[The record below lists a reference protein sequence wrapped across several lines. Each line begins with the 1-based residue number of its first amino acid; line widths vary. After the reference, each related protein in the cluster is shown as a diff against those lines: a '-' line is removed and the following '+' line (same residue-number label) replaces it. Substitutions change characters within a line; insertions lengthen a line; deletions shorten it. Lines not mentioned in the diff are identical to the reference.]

1 MKRDTML
8 SHFAEER
15 EEHLGA
21 VVPPIFQN
29 SLFTFPSL
37 DAIDAAFEAPVS
49 NCIYTRG
56 RNPSVALAEEKIAH
70 LCGAEKAKL
79 FSSGMAAISSAI
91 MHFLE
96 AGDHV
101 VAVKNLYGPTSN
113 FLDVYLRRKLGIEVT
128 FVDGTRTAAFQEGIR
143 TNTRL
148 IYLESP
154 ASLVFALQDI
164 QAVCSLARARGIA
177 TVIDNTWATP
187 VYQRPLEL
195 GADLEVHSCS
205 KYLGGHSDIVAGVV
219 AGAASHIDAIF
230 LEEHALFGGKM
241 APFEAW
247 LLTRSLRTLPLRL
260 ERHQRN
266 AMAVAAFLE
275 KHPKVERVYYPGLP
289 SFPQLE
295 LAQRQMQGFTG
306 LLSFNLTT
314 GGSVERVKKF
324 VEALR
329 YFQIGV
335 SWGGHESLV
344 YPPGIS
350 YAKELSPERFRA
362 LGISI
367 GTIRL
372 SVGLEDISDLLED
385 LSQALDRL
393 D

>member
-1 MKRDTML
+1 MKRETML
-8 SHFAEER
+8 SHYGEDR
-15 EEHLGA
+15 EAHQGA

-37 DAIDAAFEAPVS
+37 EAIDAAFDSPNS

-56 RNPSVALAEEKIAH
+56 RNPSVAVAEEKIAQ

-79 FSSGMAAISSAI
+79 FGSGMAAISSGI
-91 MHFLE
+91 MHFVQ

-128 FVDGTRTAAFQEGIR
+128 FVDGTRVAAFEEALR
-143 TNTRL
+143 DRTRL

-154 ASLVFALQDI
+154 SSLVFALQDI
-164 QAVCSLARARGIA
+164 HAVCSLARSRGIA

-187 VYQRPLEL
+187 VFQRPLEL

-219 AGAASHIDAIF
+219 AGGASHIDAIF

-260 ERHQRN
+260 ERHQGN
-266 AMAVAAFLE
+266 AMAVAGFLE
-275 KHPKVERVYYPGLP
+275 KHPQVDRVYYPGLP
-289 SFPQLE
+289 SFPQRE
-295 LAQRQMQGFTG
+295 LARRQMQGFTG
-306 LLSFNLTT
+306 LLSFDLKTE
-314 GGSVERVKKF
+314 GSTERVRKF
-324 VEALR
+324 VEGLR

-350 YAKELSPERFRA
+350 YAKELSPQRFKS

-372 SVGLEDISDLLED
+372 SVGLENVSDLLED
-385 LSQALDRL
+385 LSQALDSL
-393 D
+393 G